1 MIATYSIAGGLLG
14 VAGYLGTKLSK
25 KAASKVAMY
34 SGKKYVEGQVSKADK
49 KAKAA
54 YEIIDE
60 LSAEEYLAK
69 FKYAG
74 MSDKQKDDIKKYK
87 LRKKSNGDNLRF
99 VLKSNEEEQ
108 VTPANNFKLFSEL
121 LDAFVLF
128 YSNLSGKQGKYFNSK
143 ADPDKKYANVLKQL
157 ETIDENL
164 IAYAKKQKEL
174 EKNNKEQSP
183 ETEKSESEDK

>member
-1 MIATYSIAGGLLG
+1 MIATYSVAGGLLG

-54 YEIIDE
+54 YEMINE

-108 VTPANNFKLFSEL
+108 ITPVNNFKLFSEL
-121 LDAFVLF
+121 LDTFVLF

-174 EKNNKEQSP
+174 EKNNKEQSS

>member
-121 LDAFVLF
+121 LDTFVLF

-174 EKNNKEQSP
+174 EKNNKEQSS

>member
-14 VAGYLGTKLSK
+14 VAGYLGIKLSK
-25 KAASKVAMY
+25 KTASKVAMY

-54 YEIIDE
+54 YEMIDE

-174 EKNNKEQSP
+174 EKK
-183 ETEKSESEDK
+183 